1 MTDPAAF
8 IRFEHDGWARV
19 AEGYHRFFSPV
30 TGQVIEP
37 LLDAA
42 HVATGVTV
50 LDVATGPGGLA
61 ARAAAARG
69 ASVIGVDIA
78 EPVVAL
84 AAQLNPDLDFRC
96 ADAHDLSFA
105 DESFT
110 AVVANFLLPHLGD
123 HRAATAEMSRVLAP
137 GGWLAVS
144 TWDVP
149 ERAAVLGVVVAAV
162 AEAGGAAPAHLPAG
176 PAFFAYSDDE
186 ALVGLLR
193 GAGLGEVEVRR
204 LSFTHRVASPDEL
217 WNGVLDG
224 TVRTA
229 ALVDSQ
235 PPDVRRRIRVAFDRL
250 AAKYAVGTGLELPV
264 AVKIASGCRV
274 DKDRGATRSPGAGS
288 LGSRRR

>member
-1 MTDPAAF
+1 MNTHAWRGAAVGAF
-8 IRFEHDGWARV
+8 EADAFTRFERDGWSRA

-30 TGQVIEP
+30 TGQVAEP

-42 HVATGVTV
+42 HIAAHATV
-50 LDVATGPGGLA
+50 LDVATGAGGLA
-61 ARAAAARG
+61 ACAAARG

-84 AAQLNPDLDFRC
+84 AAHLNPGLDFRR
-96 ADAHDLSFA
+96 ADAHALPFA
-105 DESFT
+105 DASFT

-123 HRAATAEMSRVLAP
+123 HHTAAAEMTRVLAP

-149 ERAAVLGVVVAAV
+149 ERAAVLGIVVAAV
-162 AEAGGAAPAHLPAG
+162 AEAGVAPPAHLPAG
-176 PAFFAYSDDE
+176 PPFFAYSTDE

-193 GAGLGEVEVRR
+193 GAGLHEVRARR

-229 ALVDSQ
+229 ALVGGQ
-235 PPDVRRRIRVAFDRL
+235 PPHVRRRIRAAFDRL
-250 AAKYAVGTGLELPV
+250 AANYAAGAGLELPV
-264 AVKIASGCRV
+264 SVQIASGR
-274 DKDRGATRSPGAGS
+274 K
-288 LGSRRR
+288 